1 MDCSLAPPDVAWGF
15 KIIKTYSQ
23 NGGTGDS
30 PVKNSGT
37 GVSPVKS
44 GVPLDFVRV
53 MATVKSKFFE
63 R

>member
-1 MDCSLAPPDVAWGF
+1 VAWGF
-15 KIIKTYSQ
+15 KIIKTYFQ